1 MAVQLQVESVTK
13 DFPGTQAL
21 RGVDLRVLPGRVH
34 GIVGENGAGKST
46 LVRIIAG
53 EMPPTSGTIV
63 VDGQT
68 REFRSP
74 LDALRTGIAIVSQ
87 EGNLIP
93 YFTGAENIS
102 LGSETRFA
110 GVFVDQ
116 RRVLAE
122 ANELARHHFPGFGLS
137 LDTVVSDLPP
147 EELKLIEILRALRR
161 DAQVLILDEPTATLQ
176 ATAKAMLFDVIRHLK
191 AQGIAVILI
200 SHFLNEIL
208 EQSDDV
214 TIMRDGYV
222 VGSGPAEGYDE
233 AEVIRLMIGGTLELR
248 QHAHT
253 LEERP
258 VDAAP
263 RIETIGLG
271 GKGFT
276 DVSLS
281 VQPSEVVGLAGL
293 TGAGHRAFA
302 EALYG
307 VERVRTGRIVID
319 GREVR
324 IGSPTRARDAGI
336 ILVPDSRMVKAL
348 FGEWTVKENLS
359 VGHLGD
365 VAPVAGFIRGAL
377 ETKASR
383 SVVDGLSIRTSGDDQ
398 RIEELSGGNKQKVSI
413 GRWLFSP
420 HRLEQYALCIF
431 IEPTEGVDVGAKSE
445 IHNIIADIAARNAA
459 VLLISSDLAEI
470 RALSHR
476 VVVFSRG
483 RVVARFDRDAI
494 SDEAVSTAMAE
505 GRTVKGRA

>member
-1 MAVQLQVESVTK
+1 VHLQVESVTK
-13 DFPGTQAL
+13 HFPGTQAL
-21 RGVDLRVLPGRVH
+21 RGVDLSVVPGRVH

-53 EMPPTSGTIV
+53 EMAPTSGTIV
-63 VDGQT
+63 VDGQQ

-110 GVFVDQ
+110 GVFIDQ

-122 ANELARHHFPGFGLS
+122 AKALARHHFPGFDLS

-147 EELKLIEILRALRR
+147 EDLKLIEILRALRR
-161 DAQVLILDEPTATLQ
+161 EARVLILDEPTATLQ
-176 ATAKAMLFDVIRHLK
+176 ATAKTMLFDVIRHLK
-191 AQGIAVILI
+191 TQGIAVILI

-208 EQSDDV
+208 EQSDDI
-214 TIMRDGYV
+214 TIMRDGNV
-222 VGSGPAEGYDE
+222 VGTGPADRFDE
-233 AEVIRLMIGGTLELR
+233 AEVIRLMIGSTLELR

-253 LEERP
+253 LDVRP
-258 VDAAP
+258 AGAAP
-263 RIETIGLG
+263 RIETIGLS

-276 DVSLS
+276 GVDLS
-281 VQPSEVVGLAGL
+281 VQPREVVGLAGL

-307 VERVRTGRIVID
+307 VEPVHAGRIVID
-319 GREVR
+319 GHEVR

-348 FGEWTVKENLS
+348 FAEWTVKENLS

-365 VAPVAGFIRGAL
+365 VAPTGGLIRSDL

-383 SVVDGLSIRTSGDDQ
+383 AVVDSLSIRTSGGDQ

-420 HRLEQYALCIF
+420 QRIEAYALCIF

-459 VLLISSDLAEI
+459 VLLISSDLSEI
-470 RALSHR
+470 RALCHR
-476 VVVFSRG
+476 IVVFSRG
-483 RVVARFDRDAI
+483 RVVAQFDHESV

-505 GRTVKGRA
+505 GRTAKGRA